1 MKLKKLSGKE
11 LVKILVNK
19 FNFIPIR
26 QKGSHLILKSKD
38 GKRGCVV
45 PMHEELKIG
54 TILGILEQAGI
65 SKREF
70 LEKSKR
76 KGK

>member
-1 MKLKKLSGKE
+1 
-11 LVKILVNK
+11 
-19 FNFIPIR
+19 
-26 QKGSHLILKSKD
+26 
-38 GKRGCVV
+38 
-45 PMHEELKIG
+45 MHEELKIG

-76 KGK
+76 KEK

>member
-19 FNFIPIR
+19 FNFIPVR
-26 QKGSHLILKSKD
+26 QKGSHLILKSED
-38 GKRGCVV
+38 GN

-70 LEKSKR
+70 LEKSK
-76 KGK
+76 KK